1 MDRWVR
7 ESVRM
12 CRRGG
17 GEDTYIGRR
26 NLDVADV
33 GINDGRIVANGFD
46 EHWVNV
52 ERFETLD

>member
-1 MDRWVR
+1 
-7 ESVRM
+7 M